1 MHCSLPFRKR
11 FNHTISY
18 IQVINKHCGAH
29 NIGNGINC
37 ADFMKMHLF
46 HRAAVGF
53 GLSFGNNTESLFRQ
67 LPRPRTQIPPLD
79 NFQNI
84 RQIAVNVFVMIAVM
98 LVVFVVFFVMVMML
112 VFVIV
117 VVMFF
122 AVVVV
127 MLVFVIVVVMFFA
140 VVMMMLIVAMHIERR
155 PGNAV

>member
-1 MHCSLPFRKR
+1 MHCTLPFSKR
-11 FNHTISY
+11 FNHAISY
-18 IQVINKHCGAH
+18 IQVIDQHCGAH

-37 ADFMKMHLF
+37 ADFVKMHLF
-46 HRAAVGF
+46 HRAAVSF

-67 LPRPRTQIPPLD
+67 LPRPRAQISPVD

-98 LVVFVVFFVMVMML
+98 MMVFVVFF
-112 VFVIV
+112 
-117 VVMFF
+117 
-122 AVVVV
+122 VVVV